1 VRIPLPAAPAKHR
14 GDVGCGLA
22 RAIAQVQK
30 AEPQCD
36 DALDRVGVV
45 SALVAP
51 LLISGMRRGPVEFR
65 ADPVFLVEVVEV
77 LAYRY
82 AA

>member
-1 VRIPLPAAPAKHR
+1 MRIPLPAAPAKHR

-30 AEPQCD
+30 AEPQRD

-65 ADPVFLVEVVEV
+65 ADP
-77 LAYRY
+77 YSS
-82 AA
+82 